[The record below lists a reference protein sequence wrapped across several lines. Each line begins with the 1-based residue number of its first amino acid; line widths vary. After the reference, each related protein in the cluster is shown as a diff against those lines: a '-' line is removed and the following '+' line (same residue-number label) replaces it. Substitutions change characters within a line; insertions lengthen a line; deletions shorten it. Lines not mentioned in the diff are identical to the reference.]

1 LAKVRLDILVCQQGL
16 AATLEK
22 ARALILAGQIKVD
35 GRRVDKPG
43 TAVDENALI
52 EAMSPGCP
60 YVSRG
65 GWKLEKALDVFGVE
79 VQDLVV
85 LDVGASTGG
94 YTDCALQ
101 RGARRVYA
109 VDVGYG
115 QLDWK
120 LRNDPRVVNM
130 ERTNIRYL
138 PTDEF
143 PEPVDLVTIDVSFI
157 STSFVFPVIKSLL
170 KYEGAVICLIKPQ
183 FEAGRDKVG
192 RKGVVRDKD
201 IHREVLLHSI
211 DHAAQHGLNCLGL
224 TYSPITGPKGNI
236 EFLIHLRQDLL
247 PLADIEA
254 EVQRVVDEAHL
265 QLGGKTAHENTTGQ
279 QPL

>member
-1 LAKVRLDILVCQQGL
+1 MAKVRLDILVHQQGL
-16 AATLEK
+16 APSREK
-22 ARALILAGQIKVD
+22 ARALVLAGQIRVN
-35 GRRVDKPG
+35 GQLVDKPG
-43 TAVDENALI
+43 TAVAESSLI
-52 EAMSPGCP
+52 ELSSPGCP

-65 GWKLEKALDVFGVE
+65 GLKLEKALEVFGVQ
-79 VQDLVV
+79 VNDLVV

-94 YTDCALQ
+94 YTDCVLQ

-138 PTDEF
+138 PVDDF

-157 STSFVFPVIKSLL
+157 STSYVFPVIKSLL
-170 KYEGAVICLIKPQ
+170 KYDGAVICLVKPQ

-192 RKGVVRDKD
+192 RKGVVRDKNT
-201 IHREVLLHSI
+201 HQEVLLSSI
-211 DHAAQHGLNCLGL
+211 EHGAREGLNCVDL
-224 TYSPITGPKGNI
+224 TYSPITGPQGNI
-236 EFLIHLRQDLL
+236 EFLLYLRQDRP
-247 PLADIEA
+247 PLSDMAA
-254 EVQRVVDEAHL
+254 EVKRVVDEAHL
-265 QLGGKTAHENTTGQ
+265 QLGGKHS
-279 QPL
+279 